1 MVIVGDF
8 ATLAGASHAVGSDRL
23 RQPEVEHLHG
33 AVSSDLDVRGF
44 QIAMNDALLVR
55 RFERL
60 RDLLGDGQRLI
71 ERNGA
76 ARDALRQ
83 ILAFDE
89 FHHQRGHVAAI
100 FNAVDGG
107 DVGMIQRRE
116 HFRFALKTREPIGIR
131 RDRRGRTFRATCRLS
146 FVSVAR

>member
-1 MVIVGDF
+1 
-8 ATLAGASHAVGSDRL
+8 
-23 RQPEVEHLHG
+23 
-33 AVSSDLDVRGF
+33 
-44 QIAMNDALLVR
+44 MNDALLVR

-60 RDLLGDGQRLI
+60 RDLLGDGQRFI
-71 ERNGA
+71 ETNGA

-89 FHHQRGHVAAI
+89 FHHQRDHVARA

-131 RDRRGRTFRATCRLS
+131 RDRRRKYFQCDLPFERRIGRAVDLAHPADAELLGD
-146 FVSVAR
+146 FVRTETSAGNQGQTVGL